1 MRALVLLLLTLFSP
15 AAIAQTP
22 ESWTRAIDPFR
33 VVGNIH
39 YVGTEDLGAWLI
51 ATEKGLILLD
61 APLDE
66 NAPLL
71 LSNIRKLGFDPKD
84 VRILLAS
91 HAHSDHIGALAALKK
106 ATGARVLLSSADAEL
121 AARGGR
127 GDFAFGDTIT
137 YPPVEA
143 DGNVSDGSVV
153 RLGSTEM
160 VALLTPGHTRG
171 CTTWRMTVRENDQ
184 PLDVVFLC
192 SVTAPGYRLVDNPSY
207 PEIFA
212 DYEKTFATLRRLDP
226 DVFLANHA
234 GFYDLAGKRTRR
246 NDRGSNPFVV
256 RGELSRFLDEAW
268 ASLEKQRQ
276 QQLHTGRTK

>member
-1 MRALVLLLLTLFSP
+1 MRVLALLLLTLLSQ
-15 AAIAQTP
+15 AVNAQTP
-22 ESWTRAIDPFR
+22 ESWTRPIDPFR

-39 YVGTEDLGAWLI
+39 YVGTEDLGSWLI
-51 ATEKGLILLD
+51 ATDEGLILLD
-61 APLDE
+61 APLEE

-71 LSNIRKLGFDPKD
+71 LSNIRRLGFDPEEL
-84 VRILLAS
+84 RIVIAS
-91 HAHSDHIGALAALKK
+91 HAHSDHIGAMAAVKK
-106 ATGARVLLSSADAEL
+106 ATGARLLLAAPDAEL

-127 GDFAFGDTIT
+127 ADFAFGDTLT

-143 DGNVSDGSVV
+143 DGFVRDGGTVK
-153 RLGSTEM
+153 LGSTEL

-192 SVTAPGYRLVDNPSY
+192 SVTAPGYKLVGNPSY
-207 PEIFA
+207 PRIFA
-212 DYEKTFATLRRLDP
+212 DYQKTFAKLRRLDP

-234 GFYDLAGKRTRR
+234 GFYDLAGKRARLS
-246 NDRGSNPFVV
+246 DKGPNPFVA
-256 RGELSRFLDEAW
+256 RGELARYLDKAW

-276 QQLHTGRTK
+276 EQLR